1 MLCSNDF
8 VLDHAHKRHHRS
20 GFVSARGSEVP
31 CLCNVMSF
39 CFSRVPDVEHQ
50 CGSLCVFLFVCDLR
64 VCQTQDASRQI
75 GDDDDDDDND
85 EDDDDDDDDD
95 ACLIW
100 KQAHAAMH
108 THTRNAL
115 TDRSL
120 L

>member
-1 MLCSNDF
+1 
-8 VLDHAHKRHHRS
+8 VY
-20 GFVSARGSEVP
+20 
-31 CLCNVMSF
+31 SF
-39 CFSRVPDVEHQ
+39 CF
-50 CGSLCVFLFVCDLR
+50 DLR

-75 GDDDDDDDND
+75 GDDDDDDDDDDNNDDDDDND

-95 ACLIW
+95 DDCLIW
-100 KQAHAAMH
+100 KQAHATMH